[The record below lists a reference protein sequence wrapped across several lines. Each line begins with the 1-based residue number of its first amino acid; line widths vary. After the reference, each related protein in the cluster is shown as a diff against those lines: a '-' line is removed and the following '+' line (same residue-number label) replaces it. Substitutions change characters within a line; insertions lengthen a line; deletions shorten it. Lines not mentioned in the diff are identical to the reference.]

1 MNLFTPSN
9 PWTNL
14 YGGRHYVPILPR
26 REGGQVTWR
35 WPGWDLLCDRLPQS
49 PGPWL
54 PDTQSKP
61 PASVWSVPNET
72 FDSVYQVAVQEP

>member
-1 MNLFTPSN
+1 M
-9 PWTNL
+9 
-14 YGGRHYVPILPR
+14 
-26 REGGQVTWR
+26 TWR

-54 PDTQSKP
+54 ADTQSKP
-61 PASVWSVPNET
+61 PASVCSVPNET